1 MKGVI
6 PMTMIIVI
14 RFYETPSSIK
24 QTLKNLDSNT
34 SLRSRFS
41 SSTRQRLS
49 QHQLVIFRFNFAISS
64 IVS

>member
-1 MKGVI
+1 
-6 PMTMIIVI
+6 MTMIIVI
-14 RFYETPSSIK
+14 RYYETPSSIK
-24 QTLKNLDSNT
+24 QTLQNLDSNT

-41 SSTRQRLS
+41 SSTRQLLS